1 MSEAYKEEI
10 VQHIIRN
17 LLDVQLLRIVQTKP
31 TWGYHIK
38 KQVEEQFSIKLR
50 HGALYP
56 ALKNLEERGF
66 LESRNQQKNGR
77 ARKIYVIT
85 KEGKDYLQ
93 TYRNII
99 KEMLDEKAESIDA
112 DANRRE

>member
-31 TWGYHIK
+31 TWGYQIK
-38 KQVEEQFSIKLR
+38 KQVEEQFHIKLR

-56 ALKNLEERGF
+56 ALKTLEDRGF
-66 LESRNQQKNGR
+66 LESKKQQKNGR
-77 ARKIYVIT
+77 SRNVYAIT

-93 TYRNII
+93 TYRNIL
-99 KEMLDEKAESIDA
+99 KELLDESAESPVS
-112 DANRRE
+112 ES

>member
-1 MSEAYKEEI
+1 MSETYKKEI

-17 LLDVQLLRIVQTKP
+17 LLDVELLRIVQSEP

-38 KQVEEQFSIKLR
+38 KQVEEQFNIKLR

-56 ALKNLEERGF
+56 ALKNLEARGF
-66 LESRNQQKNGR
+66 LESKKQRKSGR
-77 ARKIYVIT
+77 ARKVYVIT

-93 TYRNII
+93 TYRSII
-99 KEMLDEKAESIDA
+99 KELLDEKTE
-112 DANRRE
+112 

>member
-17 LLDVQLLRIVQTKP
+17 LLDLQLLRIVQTKP

-38 KQVEEQFSIKLR
+38 KQVEEQFRIKLR

-56 ALKNLEERGF
+56 ALKTLEDRGF
-66 LESRNQQKNGR
+66 LESKKQQKNGR
-77 ARKIYVIT
+77 ARKVYAIT
-85 KEGKDYLQ
+85 KEGKEYLQ
-93 TYRNII
+93 TYRNIL
-99 KEMLDEKAESIDA
+99 KELLDERAESTVT
-112 DANRRE
+112 EF